1 MIYLLYNYR
10 LFINSIYIIIDNNV
24 KNVNCIFPSATC
36 FGEVFFKGLP
46 KKNLKFSNYC
56 ALSNVHIIIIMFLF
70 IILGII

>member
-24 KNVNCIFPSATC
+24 KNVNVSFHPQYVLER
-36 FGEVFFKGLP
+36 FFFKGLP

-56 ALSNVHIIIIMFLF
+56 ALVIKQQQTTTTIIIL
-70 IILGII
+70 